1 MTKPYEEGRRAL
13 IILLGTLVNRV
24 TDVSLFPIDSIHDIW
39 EIAVNDHH
47 TGYHAAKYL
56 SMSLLWG
63 LNSGIEFL
71 GTDEQIDLMADL
83 LRTLYSMYRDNYKC
97 TKCAADVC
105 RFSHQNSTHPVCEEE
120 EVVKTHPVCE
130 EVVKNKKLTPASLPL
145 GPQGPGFGGISVE
158 TVNRFN
164 TAKTDSY
171 FVFKATGQLPGD
183 ECRPGVHVS
192 GVVPPQAD
200 GDPYERNLSSSQNIP
215 AATLLKPTGVS
226 KGYAVQGYQYF
237 LPVVADKLDESR
249 KAVLECTHL
258 NGVTGPSA
266 GPSADTG
273 VLPVSFIM
281 RWKARRMMS
290 LGRKGISVNST
301 KDSINGD
308 RKITVIGSKCF
319 QLHLKYFD
327 SHESRCGALEDNFNY
342 VLNPIKVPAEW
353 ESWKKKRRVA
363 GARD

>member
-1 MTKPYEEGRRAL
+1 
-13 IILLGTLVNRV
+13 
-24 TDVSLFPIDSIHDIW
+24 
-39 EIAVNDHH
+39 
-47 TGYHAAKYL
+47 
-56 SMSLLWG
+56 
-63 LNSGIEFL
+63 
-71 GTDEQIDLMADL
+71 
-83 LRTLYSMYRDNYKC
+83 
-97 TKCAADVC
+97 VC
-105 RFSHQNSTHPVCEEE
+105 RFSYQNFTHPVCEEA
-120 EVVKTHPVCE
+120 
-130 EVVKNKKLTPASLPL
+130 VKNKKLTPASLPL
-145 GPQGPGFGGISVE
+145 GSRGPGFGGVSVE
-158 TVNRFN
+158 AVNRFN
-164 TAKTDSY
+164 TAKSDSY
-171 FVFKATGQLPGD
+171 FVFKATGQSPGD
-183 ECRPGVHVS
+183 ECRSGVHVS
-192 GVVPPQAD
+192 GVVPPG
-200 GDPYERNLSSSQNIP
+200 GDPYDRNLSSSQNIP
-215 AATLLKPTGVS
+215 AATLFKPTGVS

-266 GPSADTG
+266 DTG

-290 LGRKGISVNST
+290 LCRKGISVNSSQ
-301 KDSINGD
+301 DSINGD